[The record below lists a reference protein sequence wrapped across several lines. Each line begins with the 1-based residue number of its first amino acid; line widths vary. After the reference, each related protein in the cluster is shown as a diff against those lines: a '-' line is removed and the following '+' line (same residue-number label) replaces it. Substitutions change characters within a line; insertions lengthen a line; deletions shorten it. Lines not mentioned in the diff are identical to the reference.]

1 MRGAVRDSVLMR
13 MQASN
18 HPIAPASLPES
29 AFFFVN
35 GPYRLF
41 GVLHRPAAAL
51 ARGRGFVFCYP
62 CFEEKLWTHR
72 VFVSLARDLAA
83 RGYHVLRFDFMGQ
96 GDSDGDFEQSTV
108 SSCLS
113 DLTCAIKRLRQE
125 IGADAEIS
133 LLGLRFG
140 ALLAAVHAESE
151 ANIAS
156 LVLWD
161 PLTDGAAYMQEVLL
175 SNLATQSAVL
185 QKIRFTREDLVVQM
199 RAGSSVNIEGYEL
212 AYGLYESATQLNLT
226 GAKTFSRPCL
236 VVQIGRANQ
245 KPKKNLQ
252 ALCDAYPQAD
262 LALTVEEP
270 FWKEIKTFYPRAPN
284 LFTTTFDWLH
294 THER

>member
-1 MRGAVRDSVLMR
+1 

-18 HPIAPASLPES
+18 RSIAPTSLSES
-29 AFFFVN
+29 AFFFAN
-35 GPYRLF
+35 GAYRLF
-41 GVLHRPAAAL
+41 GVLHRPAPEH

-72 VFVSLARDLAA
+72 VFVSLARELAA

-113 DLTCAIKRLRQE
+113 DLSCAINQLRQE
-125 IGADAEIS
+125 IGADAEVS

-140 ALLAAVHAESE
+140 ALLAAVHAERDSK
-151 ANIAS
+151 IAS

-161 PLTDGAAYMQEVLL
+161 PVTDGAAYMQEVLL
-175 SNLATQSAVL
+175 SNLATQSAVHL
-185 QKIRFTREDLVVQM
+185 KIRFTREDLVAQM
-199 RAGSSVNIEGYEL
+199 RAGNTVNIEGYEL
-212 AYGLYESATQLNLT
+212 SYGLYDSATQLNLT
-226 GAKTFSRPCL
+226 GSKTFSAPCL

-252 ALCDAYPQAD
+252 ALCDAYPQAQ
-262 LALTVEEP
+262 LALSVEEP
-270 FWKEIKTFYPRAPN
+270 FWKEIKTFYPRAQN
-284 LFTTTFDWLH
+284 LFATTFDWLH
-294 THER
+294 KHER